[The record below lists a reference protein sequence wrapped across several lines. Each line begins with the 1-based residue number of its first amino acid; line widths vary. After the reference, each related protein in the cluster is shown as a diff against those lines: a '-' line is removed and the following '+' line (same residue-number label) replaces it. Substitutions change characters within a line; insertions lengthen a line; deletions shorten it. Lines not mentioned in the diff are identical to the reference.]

1 MAKITEPTDDQ
12 LRDIARKAT
21 GTGYYSGG
29 VKALRAVWDAARRVP
44 VAERMPEGVQEL
56 VEWARDAAL
65 ALESA
70 TEIGKRSCRAG
81 DHLNYSNHDRLL
93 REFAALEAAYS
104 RKGAVDDPR

>member
-1 MAKITEPTDDQ
+1 MVSSNGVTITERDDGA
-12 LRDIARKAT
+12 LAIRSP
-21 GTGYYSGG
+21 GNGG
-29 VKALRAVWDAARRVP
+29 SIIYPVEVAALRARFA
-44 VAERMPEGVQEL
+44 AERMPEDVQAL

-65 ALESA
+65 ALEAA

-104 RKGAVDDPR
+104 KGADDDPR